1 MISIQNLYKI
11 YQHNKEN
18 EVCALKEVS
27 LQIVDGEMVAVVGT
41 SGSGKSTLL
50 HCIGGLERFESG
62 TIAFDDCMLHSL
74 NDKKLAYFRNSVV
87 GIVLQDFA
95 LIPEYT
101 AFENVAIP
109 LQFCKKK
116 QTKIKE
122 RINNVLALVGMQEYA
137 NKKVNQLSGG
147 QKQRVAIARA
157 LVNNPKY
164 ILADEPTGALD
175 TVTSRE
181 IVDLLL
187 EINKRGTTV
196 VIVTHDMEVASRC
209 QRIIRIEDG
218 MLVE

>member
-1 MISIQNLYKI
+1 MIQINELYKT
-11 YQHNKEN
+11 YQANKTN
-18 EVCALKEVS
+18 QVTALKGIS
-27 LQIVDGEMVAVVGT
+27 LKIENGETVAVVGT

-50 HCIGGLERFESG
+50 HCIGGMERFESG
-62 TIAFDDCMLHSL
+62 TIAFDDCMLHRL
-74 NDKKLAYFRNSVV
+74 NDKKLASFRNSVV

-101 AFENVAIP
+101 VFENVAIP
-109 LQFCKKK
+109 LQFCEKK
-116 QTKIKE
+116 QTNIKE
-122 RINNVLALVGMQEYA
+122 KINNILAVVGMQEHA

-157 LVNNPKY
+157 LINDPKY

-175 TVTSRE
+175 TATSSE
-181 IVDLLL
+181 IIDLLL
-187 EINKRGTTV
+187 EINKRGTTI
-196 VIVTHDMEVASRC
+196 VIVTHDMNVAAKC